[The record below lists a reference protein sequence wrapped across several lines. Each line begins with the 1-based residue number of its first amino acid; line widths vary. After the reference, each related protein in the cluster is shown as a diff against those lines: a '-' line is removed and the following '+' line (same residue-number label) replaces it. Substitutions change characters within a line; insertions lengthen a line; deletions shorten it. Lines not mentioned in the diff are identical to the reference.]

1 MVLIMEKTKI
11 QKKSLMQFKNII
23 SSTKSIKIFDLGMHP
38 YADTFVK
45 KKNLHKNEPVF
56 PLQCYLNPR
65 TGFIFNKIITSSHDR
80 YNLFDYSYTSS
91 NSSYSR
97 EYWKN
102 TYKNIKKKIL
112 KKGNKI
118 LEIGSNDGYLCKQ
131 FQNNGYKIYGVD
143 ASKRMSEI
151 ANKSKIKTFNLI
163 FDNKNSKIIKKKTGK
178 FDVVIANNVL
188 NHSNE
193 PFEFVNSVENILNKK
208 GYFIFEVPYWL
219 NLVKKKQFD
228 QIYHEHINYFTIKSI
243 QYLLKKTKLSITS
256 VENTEYHGGSLRV
269 FCQKNTI
276 KNNDIIKK
284 FLKDE
289 KKYKLFEPS
298 TYRKIMNELKIK
310 KYRFIKKIIEI
321 KLSKHKIIGVGAA
334 AKANT
339 MINFLKL
346 DNNTIDYITDISA
359 HKISKYT
366 PLSRIPIVHDKI
378 LKKFKE
384 KVYVLILSW
393 NISKILI
400 KKIRNLNKNIVFI
413 KF

>member
-1 MVLIMEKTKI
+1 
-11 QKKSLMQFKNII
+11 
-23 SSTKSIKIFDLGMHP
+23 
-38 YADTFVK
+38 
-45 KKNLHKNEPVF
+45 
-56 PLQCYLNPR
+56 
-65 TGFIFNKIITSSHDR
+65 
-80 YNLFDYSYTSS
+80 
-91 NSSYSR
+91 
-97 EYWKN
+97 
-102 TYKNIKKKIL
+102 
-112 KKGNKI
+112 
-118 LEIGSNDGYLCKQ
+118 
-131 FQNNGYKIYGVD
+131 
-143 ASKRMSEI
+143 
-151 ANKSKIKTFNLI
+151 
-163 FDNKNSKIIKKKTGK
+163 
-178 FDVVIANNVL
+178 
-188 NHSNE
+188 
-193 PFEFVNSVENILNKK
+193 
-208 GYFIFEVPYWL
+208 VPYWL

-321 KLSKHKIIGVGAA
+321 KLSKNKVIGIGAA

-346 DNNTIDYITDISA
+346 DKNTIDYITDISA
-359 HKISKYT
+359 HKIGKYT
-366 PLSRIPIVHDKI
+366 PLSRIPIDHDKI
-378 LKKFKE
+378 LKKFKK

-400 KKIRNLNKNIVFI
+400 KKIRNLNKNIVFL